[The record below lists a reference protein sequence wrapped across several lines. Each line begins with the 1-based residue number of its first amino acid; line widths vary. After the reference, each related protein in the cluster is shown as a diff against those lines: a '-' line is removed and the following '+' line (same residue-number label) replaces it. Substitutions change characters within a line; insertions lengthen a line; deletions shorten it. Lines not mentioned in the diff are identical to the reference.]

1 MPVPT
6 FTKPAT
12 GAVADARK
20 SDLPLP
26 AYAGD
31 QEPAGDIVLR
41 TVTNYLRHEIAGLRD
56 LSVHAPAVAERISGA
71 LSRHGADP
79 IRVDEL
85 VTEIALALRDE
96 AGIDYMARGH
106 ARVLAAALAP
116 LFVQSRPR

>member
-1 MPVPT
+1 MPTQT
-6 FTKPAT
+6 FAKPAT

-20 SDLPLP
+20 SNLPLP
-26 AYAGD
+26 VHVND
-31 QEPAGDIVLR
+31 QEPVDDIILR
-41 TVTNYLRHEIAGLRD
+41 TVTNYLRHEIPGLRD

-96 AGIDYMARGH
+96 VGIDYMARDH